1 MASAKSS
8 KSLPQQPSSDELV
21 RRIDG
26 FVSHY
31 LKGYEVSATKT
42 KFVHDPIWGTIEL
55 APYEQCFLDTP
66 LLQRLRHIHQ
76 TGNVY
81 ATYPSATHTR
91 FEHTL
96 GVMHLAGRIV
106 ASLRK
111 RYPGQIGKDADQKVR
126 MAALMH
132 DVGHSAFSHT
142 TEEIY
147 AQCPDLRH
155 AVGSGGPFKGKGA
168 GEVLSHLIASS
179 RTFRAYYKK
188 VQRKHPELTVGIDD
202 FAPLILGRAVDPQKQ
217 YEADIISGAFDADKL
232 DYFPRDGRAAGLEMS
247 LDIDRLLHCL
257 EIVPQKPKVRTPG
270 RPKATKAMVVSYG
283 GFNAIQQ
290 LLFARATL
298 FSSVYHH
305 HKVRACDCMVK
316 ACFEYFSAEGRTFGA
331 RAGLKAGLTLDSA
344 ADFLYVT
351 DTDYFNEAA
360 NQEDGSTAHDMVHSL
375 LFRRLFKRA
384 LTISAHTLVE
394 FEFTDEQKANYREL
408 FNLRK
413 RPEELRAFARRIHTE
428 SKALCEDSNV
438 WFDIPAGPS
447 FDKPGRSKINVAPR
461 DAKPQLKRLAEFIP
475 VQKWIETYEQ
485 YYTRSYL
492 FGPADIRARAKLAE
506 TGIRLLREKYS
517 LELNEAAIA
526 DDIRDQVAK
535 RLRSRKFWGPE
546 PRS

>member
-1 MASAKSS
+1 MPFAGSLESKRLQASRT
-8 KSLPQQPSSDELV
+8 SLSGRTDRFVANYLTDYAV
-21 RRIDG
+21 RAG
-26 FVSHY
+26 
-31 LKGYEVSATKT
+31 KT
-42 KFVHDPIWGTIEL
+42 KFVHDPLWGTIEI
-55 APYEQCFLDTP
+55 APHEQCFLDTP

-111 RYPGQIGKDADQKVR
+111 RYQGRLDKGVEQKVR

-147 AQCPDLRH
+147 QECSDMKASI
-155 AVGSGGPFKGKGA
+155 GSGGPFQGKGA
-168 GEVLSHLIASS
+168 GEVLSYLVATS
-179 RTFRAYYKK
+179 TPFRDYYKV
-188 VQRKHPELTVGIDD
+188 VQRQHPELTVAVDD
-202 FAPLILGRAVDPQKQ
+202 FAPLILGRAADPRKQ

-257 EIVPQKPKVRTPG
+257 EIVPQRSTTHRTEG
-270 RPKATKAMVVSYG
+270 GKSAKAMVVSYG

-316 ACFEYFSAEGRTFGA
+316 ACFEHFVQKGKSFGK
-331 RAGLKAGLTLDSA
+331 RPKLKAGLKLDSA
-344 ADFLYVT
+344 ADYLFIT
-351 DTDYFNEAA
+351 DNDYFNEAS
-360 NQEDGSTAHDMVHSL
+360 NQADGSTAHSMVHSL
-375 LFRRLFKRA
+375 LYRRLLKRA
-384 LTISAHTLVE
+384 LTVSAHTLVD
-394 FEFTDEQKANYREL
+394 FEDNQEQQANYREL
-408 FNLRK
+408 YNLRK
-413 RPEELRAFARRIHTE
+413 RPEQLRAFAASIHE
-428 SKALCEDSNV
+428 KSGAICECSEV
-438 WFDIPAGPS
+438 WLDIPAGPS
-447 FDKPGRSKINVAPR
+447 FDKAGRSKINVAPR
-461 DAKPQLKRLAEFIP
+461 NSKPKLKRLAEFIP

-492 FGPADIRARAKLAE
+492 FGPADCHARARLAE
-506 TGIRLLREKYS
+506 AGIRLLREKYS
-517 LELNEAAIA
+517 IELNEAAIA
-526 DDIRDQVAK
+526 EDIRDTVTRRLK
-535 RLRSRKFWGPE
+535 RFW
-546 PRS
+546 S

>member
-1 MASAKSS
+1 MPSVKSS
-8 KSLPQQPSSDELV
+8 RSKLPQHDTGGLR
-21 RRIDG
+21 RRIDR
-26 FVSHY
+26 FVNHY
-31 LKGYEVSATKT
+31 LTDYPVCAEKT
-42 KFVHDPIWGTIEL
+42 KFVHDPLWGTIEL
-55 APYEQCFLDTP
+55 TPHEQCFLDTP

-106 ASLRK
+106 TSLRK
-111 RYPGQIGKDADQKVR
+111 RYTTAIGKETDQKVR

-147 AQCPDLRH
+147 RECPDLKE
-155 AVGSGGPFKGKGA
+155 AIGSNGPFKGKGA
-168 GEVLSHLIASS
+168 GEVLSYLVATSNP
-179 RTFRAYYKK
+179 FRVYYKK
-188 VQRKHPELTVGIDD
+188 VQQRHPALNVEVDD
-202 FAPLILGRAVDPQKQ
+202 FAPLILGRAIDPRSQ

-257 EIVPQKPKVRTPG
+257 EIVPQRNTTRGPIKG
-270 RPKATKAMVVSYG
+270 RLTKAMVVSYG

-316 ACFEYFSAEGRTFGA
+316 ACFEHFANCRKSFGK
-331 RAGLKAGLTLDSA
+331 RAGLKEGLDLDSA
-344 ADFLYVT
+344 ADYLFIT

-360 NQEDGSTAHDMVHSL
+360 NQPDGSTAHDMVHSL

-384 LTISAHTLVE
+384 LTISAHTLVDFDNSE
-394 FEFTDEQKANYREL
+394 EQQANYRE
-408 FNLRK
+408 FYNLRK
-413 RPEELRAFARRIHTE
+413 RPDELRALAFKTH
-428 SKALCEDSNV
+428 ALSRSACDKSNV
-438 WFDIPAGPS
+438 WLDIPAGPS

-461 DAKPQLKRLAEFIP
+461 NGKARLKRLSEFIP

-492 FGPADIRARAKLAE
+492 FGPADLRARASLAE
-506 TGIRLLREKYS
+506 AGFRILREKYS

-526 DDIRDQVAK
+526 DDIRDQVVSRLAK
-535 RLRSRKFWGPE
+535 SGLVP